1 MEATTIVTAKSVLAV
16 DIGSTIT
23 RATFFDVVSGK
34 YRFLATGS
42 APSTAGAPLFD
53 ATEGVWRAL
62 EQLQHIT
69 GRTFLSEKDGVI
81 IPSTTD
87 NQGADVM
94 VATMSAGNPISV
106 VAVGLLDNVSL
117 RNARHLAQTTYS
129 DIIAEISLNDLRTS
143 SDRINLLTRKRPDL
157 IIISGGTNNG
167 ASQSLLT
174 ILESIGLSS
183 FLLDESQRPHILF
196 TGNEEL
202 HEEVKSGFGKIC
214 KLRVAPNIQPILGV
228 EAIYPAQKEINEI
241 YKDVRTKQ
249 AGGLR
254 EVLSW
259 SDGHVTSTATAIGR
273 MIRFL
278 SEKYEPEKGVLGVDI
293 GSQATILAGA
303 ISGKETLRVFP
314 SLGVGSGCTSILK
327 KSSLDEITRWL
338 PIEIPDQDVLDY
350 IYNKTA
356 YPASLPVETES
367 LEIEFA
373 LAKQALRIASEKTA
387 PSLYRNQSAA
397 SSLLPPIEPI
407 IGSGRILTGAPSRA
421 NSLSIL
427 LDGLQPTGVTTLAL
441 DQNGLLPGLGAIS
454 LINPLLTVQVVESN
468 TFLNLGTII
477 APIGHA
483 RSGTPILRVR
493 ISREDGRTF
502 TREVKYGSFIVLP
515 VDVGEKVSLHLRPLH
530 RFDVGMGGPGKSG
543 KVNAVGGSLGI
554 IIDARGRP
562 LRFLQDQEKN
572 ISRNDTWKRTLQKYE

>member
-1 MEATTIVTAKSVLAV
+1 MDATTVATAKSVIAV

-23 RATFFDVVSGK
+23 RASFFDVVSGK
-34 YRFLATGS
+34 YRFLATGA
-42 APSTAGAPLFD
+42 APTTAGAPLFD
-53 ATEGVWRAL
+53 ATEGTWRAI

-69 GRTFLSEKDGVI
+69 SRTFLSEKEGVI
-81 IPSTTD
+81 IPSTHD

-106 VAVGLLDNVSL
+106 VTVGLLDNVSM
-117 RNARHLAQTTYS
+117 RTAQHLAQTTYS
-129 DIIAEISLNDLRTS
+129 ELIAEISLNDLRTS

-167 ASQSLLT
+167 ASKSLLA

-183 FLLDESQRPHILF
+183 FLLNESLRPHILF
-196 TGNEEL
+196 AGNEEL
-202 HEEVKSGFGKIC
+202 QEEVKSGLGKIC
-214 KLRVAPNIQPILGV
+214 KLRVAANIQPVLGE
-228 EAIYPAQKEINEI
+228 EAIYPAQKEIDEI
-241 YKDVRTKQ
+241 YKEIRTKQ

-254 EVLSW
+254 EVLNW
-259 SDGHVTSTATAIGR
+259 TDGNVTSTASAIGR

-278 SEKYEPEKGVLGVDI
+278 SEKYEPEKGVMGVDI

-314 SLGVGSGCTSILK
+314 SLGVGSGCIGILE
-327 KSSLDEITRWL
+327 KSSLNDITRWL
-338 PIEIPDQDVLDY
+338 PIDIPDQDVLDY

-373 LAKQALRIASEKTA
+373 LAKQALRIAAENTA
-387 PSLYRNQSAA
+387 PSLYRNKSAA
-397 SSLLPPIEPI
+397 SSRLPPVEPI
-407 IGSGRILTGAPSRA
+407 IGSGRILTEAPARA
-421 NSLSIL
+421 YSLSIL

-454 LINPLLTVQVVESN
+454 LINPLLTVQVIESN

-477 APIGHA
+477 APTGYA
-483 RSGTPILRVR
+483 RSGTPILRVQ

-502 TREVKYGSFIVLP
+502 TREVKYGSLTVLP
-515 VDVGEKVSLHLRPLH
+515 VDLGEKVSLHLRPLH

-562 LRFLQDQEKN
+562 LRFLQDKEKN
-572 ISRNDTWKRTLQKYE
+572 RNRNDAWIRAIQKYE